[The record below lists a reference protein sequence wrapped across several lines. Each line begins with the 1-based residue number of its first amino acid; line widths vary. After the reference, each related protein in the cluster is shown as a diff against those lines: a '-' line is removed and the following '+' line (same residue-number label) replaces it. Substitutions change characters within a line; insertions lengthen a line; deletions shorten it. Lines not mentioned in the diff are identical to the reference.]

1 MWSRDKDIDNIPKMS
16 MEHLL
21 LERENASGWYAK
33 ALDEEIALRNKKAKS
48 QTAGSPKP

>member
-21 LERENASGWYAK
+21 LERENGLYC
-33 ALDEEIALRNKKAKS
+33 LDV
-48 QTAGSPKP
+48 